1 MRFAAAVLMVSMT
14 AWPTLAQAQTAK
26 PAAKPAHPA
35 APAADPQK
43 KVVAPPPAR
52 DLNAGLTLADRVL
65 IQFDLAWTAEY
76 NGLITG
82 ELNDKTIAAI
92 KSFQHDR
99 KLKETGTLTPPDRAL
114 LAAASKAR
122 QDEVGWRMVDDKV
135 TGAQIGL
142 PTKQVPNTGPGKAG
156 TRWFSGQ
163 GQIQV
168 ETFRIREPG
177 TTLPA
182 VLDQQKKQPAG
193 RHIEVD
199 LLRDDFFILSG
210 TQGLKTFYV
219 RAEIKDGEVRGM
231 TLLYDQATAGTMD
244 RVAVAMSSAFAPF
257 PGTGIAALL
266 APPRRKVEY
275 ATGIVVTGAG
285 HIVTDMQAIAGCDVI
300 EIAGRGDAARV
311 AEDEADGLALL
322 RIYGA
327 PDLVPAALA
336 QEGAKGPDL
345 TLAGIADPQAQGGGN
360 AVSTAAARL
369 DGDTVQPAPPLG
381 FDGAAALDGQGRL
394 LGMVTLKNAEV
405 ASAGAA
411 SPPPRANVVPVAALT
426 KFLADQTVTP
436 ATGHPGLDAIKA
448 ALVRVICVR
457 R

>member
-1 MRFAAAVLMVSMT
+1 MRIASAVLMLSIM
-14 AWPTLAQAQTAK
+14 AWPALAQAQTAQ

-35 APAADPQK
+35 AAANPNKKTAAPQ
-43 KVVAPPPAR
+43 PAR

-82 ELNDKTIAAI
+82 EINDKTIAAI

-99 KLKETGTLTPPDRAL
+99 KLKETGTLTPADRAV
-114 LAAASKAR
+114 LAAASKVR
-122 QDEVGWRMVDDKV
+122 QDEVGWRMVDDKI

-142 PTKQVPNTGPGKAG
+142 PTRQVPNTGPGRTG

-177 TTLPA
+177 TTLPD

-193 RHIEVD
+193 RHIEVN
-199 LLRDDFFILSG
+199 LLRDNFFILSG

-231 TLLYDQATAGTMD
+231 TLLYDQATAGVMD

-266 APPRRKVEY
+266 TPPRRKVEY

-285 HIVTDMQAIAGCDVI
+285 HIVTDAQAVAGCDVI
-300 EIAGRGDAARV
+300 EIAGRGDAHRL

-327 PDLVPAALA
+327 PDLAPAALV

-345 TLAGIADPQAQGGGN
+345 TLAGIADPAQGGGN

-369 DGDTVQPAPPLG
+369 DGDTLQPAPPLG

-411 SPPPRANVVPVAALT
+411 SPPPRASVVPVAALT
-426 KFLADQTVTP
+426 RFLGAQDVTP
-436 ATGHPGLDAIKA
+436 AAGHAGPDAIKA

>member
-1 MRFAAAVLMVSMT
+1 MRFAAAVLMVSMM
-14 AWPTLAQAQTAK
+14 AWPALAQAQTAK
-26 PAAKPAHPA
+26 PAAN
-35 APAADPQK
+35 PQK
-43 KVVAPPPAR
+43 KVVPPQAAR

-142 PTKQVPNTGPGKAG
+142 PTKQVPNTGPGKTG
-156 TRWFSGQ
+156 TRWSSGQ

-177 TTLPA
+177 TTLA
-182 VLDQQKKQPAG
+182 DVLDQQKKQPAG
-193 RHIEVD
+193 RHVELNV
-199 LLRDDFFILSG
+199 LRDNFFILSG
-210 TQGLKTFYV
+210 TQGLKKFYV

-231 TLLYDQATAGTMD
+231 TLLYDQATAGVMD

-257 PGTGIAALL
+257 PGSGMAALL
-266 APPRRKVEY
+266 APARRKVEY
-275 ATGIVVTGAG
+275 ATGIVVTAAG
-285 HIVTDMQAIAGCDVI
+285 HIVTDAQAIAGCGVI
-300 EIAGRGDAARV
+300 EIAGHGDADRM

-327 PDLVPAALA
+327 PDLVPAALVHD
-336 QEGAKGPDL
+336 GAKGPDL

-360 AVSTAAARL
+360 AVSTAAAQF
-369 DGDTVQPAPPLG
+369 DGVTLQPTPPLG
-381 FDGAAALDGQGRL
+381 FDGAAALDDQGRL

-405 ASAGAA
+405 ASASAA
-411 SPPPRANVVPVAALT
+411 SPPPPANIVPVAALT
-426 KFLADQTVTP
+426 KFLAAQQVTP
-436 ATGHPGLDAIKA
+436 VAGRPCVEAIKA
-448 ALVRVICVR
+448 ALARVICVR